1 MTAARWTS
9 LIAGVLIL
17 MTINLDTDDTSIW
30 DFLQSILFMLVPCS
44 LVIVPIVLEY
54 LERRGGI

>member
-1 MTAARWTS
+1 MTAARWIS

-17 MTINLDTDDTSIW
+17 MTINLDTDGTNIW
-30 DFLQSILFMLVPCS
+30 DFMQSILFMLVPCS

>member
-9 LIAGVLIL
+9 LIAGVLML
-17 MTINLDTDDTSIW
+17 MTINIDTDDVSFW
-30 DFLQSILFMLVPCS
+30 EFLQNVIFMLVPCS